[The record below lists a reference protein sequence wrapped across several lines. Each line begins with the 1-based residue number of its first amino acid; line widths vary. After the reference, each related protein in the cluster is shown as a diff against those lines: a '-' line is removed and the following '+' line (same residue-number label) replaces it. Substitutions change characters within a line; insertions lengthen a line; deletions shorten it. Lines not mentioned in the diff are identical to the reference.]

1 MFNFVAEPFYL
12 LYANY
17 IMSVSIEKITIDKMA
32 MLVMVG
38 AVVAFVVRISNCP
51 KFTELNNNWSGEHG
65 FCRNYNWSC
74 ISIDVNNC
82 V

>member
-17 IMSVSIEKITIDKMA
+17 IMSVSIEKITIDKIA

-38 AVVAFVVRISNCP
+38 VVIAFMI
-51 KFTELNNNWSGEHG
+51 G
-65 FCRNYNWSC
+65 FLVSMNPQN
-74 ISIDVNNC
+74 
-82 V
+82 